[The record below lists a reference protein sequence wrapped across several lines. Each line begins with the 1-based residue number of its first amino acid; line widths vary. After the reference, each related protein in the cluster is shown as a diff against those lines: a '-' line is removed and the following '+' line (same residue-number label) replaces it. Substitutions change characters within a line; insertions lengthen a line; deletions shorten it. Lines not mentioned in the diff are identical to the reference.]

1 MTRLPFVYLGCLL
14 LAIVV
19 FGACSGDSDADSDA
33 DHSTA
38 SNVEILAVLT
48 TLTDANL
55 HHVEDTLTSDE
66 PAIDPA
72 WLAPI
77 DRARTAVALISW
89 PTDLSEA
96 AQAFL
101 DDSAPLLD
109 ALSDDDVAA
118 AADAAPQAHASWH
131 LLRDPGYAYL
141 AEQAGLGRGETAD
154 HDHEGGA
161 AEEESHDE

>member
-1 MTRLPFVYLGCLL
+1 MTRLPFVCLGGLL

-19 FGACSGDSDADSDA
+19 FGACSSDSDADDNTN
-33 DHSTA
+33 HGVTT
-38 SNVEILAVLT
+38 NVEILAVLT

-55 HHVEDTLTSDE
+55 HHVEGTLTGAE

-77 DRARTAVALISW
+77 ERARTAVALITW
-89 PTDLSEA
+89 PADLSHP

-101 DDSAPLLD
+101 DDSATLLD
-109 ALSDDDVAA
+109 ALSDDDVEAA
-118 AADAAPQAHASWH
+118 AEVVPQAHASWH

-141 AEQAGLGRGETAD
+141 AAQAGVAMGASAD
-154 HDHEGGA
+154 HDHEDGTP
-161 AEEESHDE
+161 EEESHDE